1 MQVTTGEEQETAK
14 RICERI
20 DGVRII
26 LPMRELFEKR
36 LGGWQTVTRVMLS
49 GYVFCAFPEQTD
61 GTAIWHGVRR
71 TDGVLRILGE
81 MLPPDME
88 RLTTLANGG
97 EVWRVSRCR
106 VTDGRLCIYDG
117 PLKGHEDW
125 VTGFDRHRR
134 RAQVEIHIGDEFHRI
149 QLGLIQD

>member
-26 LPMRELFEKR
+26 LPMRELSEKS
-36 LGGWQTVTRVMLS
+36 GGKWRTVTRVMLT
-49 GYVFCAFPEQTD
+49 GYLFIRLDELRDAAT
-61 GTAIWHGVRR
+61 IWHGVRR

-88 RLTTLANGG
+88 RLTALANRLTAAVLTEKSQPVQG
-97 EVWRVSRCR
+97 
-106 VTDGRLCIYDG
+106 DGRAPVHL
-117 PLKGHEDW
+117 
-125 VTGFDRHRR
+125 
-134 RAQVEIHIGDEFHRI
+134 
-149 QLGLIQD
+149 

>member
-26 LPMRELFEKR
+26 LPMRELSEKS
-36 LGGWQTVTRVMLS
+36 GGKWRTVTRVMLT
-49 GYVFCAFPEQTD
+49 GYLFIRLDELRDAAT
-61 GTAIWHGVRR
+61 IWHGVRR

-125 VTGFDRHRR
+125 VTGFDRHRK

-149 QLGLIQD
+149 QLGLMQD